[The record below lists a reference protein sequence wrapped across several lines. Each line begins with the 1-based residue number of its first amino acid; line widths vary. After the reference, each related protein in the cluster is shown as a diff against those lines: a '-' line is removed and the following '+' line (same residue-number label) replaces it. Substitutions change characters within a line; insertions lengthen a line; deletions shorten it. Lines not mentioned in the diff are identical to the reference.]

1 MGLVIG
7 FATLF
12 AVGAAV
18 MGCMWLLGAN
28 VVPAEKRTYL
38 FETVDGERYNPFT
51 ADGGRPADDERPV
64 DDERST
70 DGERP
75 VDPADG
81 TTECWSCGERTGAE
95 YRFCGTCG
103 TRQL

>member
-12 AVGAAV
+12 AIGAAV

-28 VVPAEKRTYL
+28 VAPAEKRTYL
-38 FETVDGERYNPFT
+38 FETEDGERYNPFAT
-51 ADGGRPADDERPV
+51 EHDRPAEP
-64 DDERST
+64 S
-70 DGERP
+70 DGS
-75 VDPADG
+75 A
-81 TTECWSCGERTGAE
+81 ECWSCGEHTETE
-95 YRFCGTCG
+95 YAFCGACG